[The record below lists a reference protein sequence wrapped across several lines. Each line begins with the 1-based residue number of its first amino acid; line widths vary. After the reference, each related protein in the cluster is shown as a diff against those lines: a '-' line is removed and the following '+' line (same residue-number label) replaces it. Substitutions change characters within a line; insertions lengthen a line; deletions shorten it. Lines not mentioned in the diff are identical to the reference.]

1 MNRLLFSGAILLP
14 AVLTTA
20 LALAPSAHAAY
31 YGNYSSTTG
40 SVSFLD
46 VQDVNGL
53 FGAPVASAN
62 SLDFSPNM
70 FEVGCPDAGASC
82 PPATASVDDLLT
94 FQIDANAGFVIEDI
108 VLSEAGDTTI
118 NDFTL
123 ATGFAATTVV
133 GDVFID
139 ILELDGVSV
148 SGINAS
154 ASMAFTSG
162 GTFDTLIEGSGTHIW
177 TGLLALDVDAVIAAA
192 GQSGKA
198 TLVEISLAN
207 TLTAYAENGA
217 VAFIEKK
224 DIDGLA
230 VTVVPEPGTALLMG
244 LGLTGLAACGRRG
257 R

>member
-1 MNRLLFSGAILLP
+1 MNRLLFSGATLLP
-14 AVLTTA
+14 AVVMTA
-20 LALAPSAHAAY
+20 LVLAPPAQAAY
-31 YGNYSSTTG
+31 YGNFSSTTG

-133 GDVFID
+133 GAPPATTTARPSAVAT
-139 ILELDGVSV
+139 VTSTRRA
-148 SGINAS
+148 AS
-154 ASMAFTSG
+154 AATA
-162 GTFDTLIEGSGTHIW
+162 TAPAT
-177 TGLLALDVDAVIAAA
+177 AARPRP
-192 GQSGKA
+192 A
-198 TLVEISLAN
+198 TP
-207 TLTAYAENGA
+207 TAPRPSAA
-217 VAFIEKK
+217 
-224 DIDGLA
+224 
-230 VTVVPEPGTALLMG
+230 TAS
-244 LGLTGLAACGRRG
+244 
-257 R
+257 